1 MIGGDEM
8 WKVLGVAVMV
18 FVGVLGLSLSMGHG
32 EAAPLNIMVCGE
44 AAGDGA
50 EQKALENA
58 RYRAVKKALL
68 QITSANNAPDSLYQ
82 QLLKQYNRFS
92 GQPVVSEKKK
102 TAEGCYVLG
111 RVPVDI
117 SLLQEQMKQKIVAE
131 KSRDADSRTVYFFV
145 RVNGYG
151 GPEKGV
157 DSEVLKRYAA
167 TFQELGF
174 TTEAGD
180 MEKINAYDGQ
190 DYAAFSAGMHNAL
203 NDAGEVTLA
212 VIGEINLLSGVQ
224 DAQGSTVS
232 SRIHMEVI
240 DCLNGQKTIAEVND
254 AYDLRRATLAEAQR
268 FVLYKTALN
277 SSKTLADQ
285 TMLYWQQHK

>member
-1 MIGGDEM
+1 
-8 WKVLGVAVMV
+8 
-18 FVGVLGLSLSMGHG
+18 
-32 EAAPLNIMVCGE
+32 
-44 AAGDGA
+44 
-50 EQKALENA
+50 
-58 RYRAVKKALL
+58 
-68 QITSANNAPDSLYQ
+68 
-82 QLLKQYNRFS
+82 
-92 GQPVVSEKKK
+92 
-102 TAEGCYVLG
+102 
-111 RVPVDI
+111 
-117 SLLQEQMKQKIVAE
+117 
-131 KSRDADSRTVYFFV
+131 
-145 RVNGYG
+145 
-151 GPEKGV
+151 
-157 DSEVLKRYAA
+157 
-167 TFQELGF
+167 
-174 TTEAGD
+174 

-203 NDAGEVTLA
+203 NDAGEVTFA

>member
-1 MIGGDEM
+1 M
-8 WKVLGVAVMV
+8 WKVLSVAVMV

-44 AAGDGA
+44 AAGDNA

-68 QITSANNAPDSLYQ
+68 QITSADNNPDSLYQ
-82 QLLKQYNRFS
+82 QLLKQYSRFS
-92 GQPVVSEKKK
+92 GQLIVSEKKK

-131 KSRDADSRTVYFFV
+131 KSKDADSRTVYFFV
-145 RVNGYG
+145 RVNGFDG
-151 GPEKGV
+151 QASEA

-167 TFQELGF
+167 TFQEIGF

-180 MEKINAYDGQ
+180 MGQLDAYAGQ
-190 DYAAFSAGMHNAL
+190 SYEAFAAGMRNVL
-203 NDAGEVTLA
+203 NDAGEVTFA
-212 VIGEINLLSGVQ
+212 VIGEINLLPGVQ
-224 DAQGSTVS
+224 DVQGSTVS

-240 DCLNGQKTIAEVND
+240 DCLNEQKIVAEFND
-254 AYDLRRATLAEAQR
+254 AYDLRRATRAEAQR
-268 FVLYKTALN
+268 FVLYKSALN